1 MPLIAR
7 QRSRLAVLAVLALVG
22 SLLAVSAVPAV
33 AADDDTA
40 DATADYSACVGA
52 ATEDAGF
59 SDMGNSFAADAANCL
74 AHYGISSGTGDGSTF
89 SPDKA
94 VTRLQMARFLSRAAG
109 PAGIDTMGVEASGVD
124 RYLGPG

>member
-33 AADDDTA
+33 AAEDDTA
-40 DATADYSACVGA
+40 DEEAIYSACVGA

-59 SDMGNSFAADAANCL
+59 TDMGNSFAADAANCL
-74 AHYGISSGTGDGSTF
+74 AHYGITSGTGDGSTF
-89 SPDKA
+89 SPEKA

-109 PAGIDTMGVEASGVD
+109 PAGIDTDDGLSSGVD
-124 RYLGPG
+124 RYRGPE